1 MDVSYVISATFGS
14 LGFSDGVSNTLIRA
28 FDLATSAAAADADD
42 DDDDDELFLQY
53 DWPKIG
59 V

>member
-28 FDLATSAAAADADD
+28 FDLATPAAAAADADD
-42 DDDDDELFLQY
+42 DDDDDDDELFLRY
-53 DWPKIG
+53 D
-59 V
+59 